1 MSLANEIL
9 GVEDGQTLVV
19 ADAEHFSMELL
30 DHVSAHTPFELLVP
44 MRDTK
49 RFQHQVESMPGR
61 AFTRHWVGYA
71 TAKQQY
77 SPRRSQGGT
86 YWQFI
91 QRQGERDFTYKGFVS
106 TTDSDAA
113 QALSQQFPKRWH
125 VEEFLNRDQA
135 LGWQRAG
142 TQNLHIRYGQMT
154 MALIAQTLINEL
166 RRRLGEPYQQW
177 DARHLANDLFSGLD
191 GDVRVRDETILVTF
205 YNLPEVERF
214 RQHYE
219 DLPGRLEA
227 EGIDPRIPWLYNFKL
242 DFRFR

>member
-1 MSLANEIL
+1 
-9 GVEDGQTLVV
+9 
-19 ADAEHFSMELL
+19 
-30 DHVSAHTPFELLVP
+30 
-44 MRDTK
+44 
-49 RFQHQVESMPGR
+49 
-61 AFTRHWVGYA
+61 
-71 TAKQQY
+71 
-77 SPRRSQGGT
+77 
-86 YWQFI
+86 
-91 QRQGERDFTYKGFVS
+91 
-106 TTDSDAA
+106 
-113 QALSQQFPKRWH
+113 
-125 VEEFLNRDQA
+125 
-135 LGWQRAG
+135 
-142 TQNLHIRYGQMT
+142 